1 MKKLKE
7 WINKPITWKDSII
20 ATVISMILSFIYM
33 AFMLGW
39 FKILADKIGEMFDDV
54 KAKIKK

>member
-20 ATVISMILSFIYM
+20 ATIIGMILSFIYM
-33 AFMLGW
+33 AFMFGW
-39 FKILADKIGEMFDDV
+39 FKILGNKIGEMFDDI
-54 KAKIKK
+54 KSKIKK

>member
-33 AFMLGW
+33 AFMFGW
-39 FKILADKIGEMFDDV
+39 FKILGNKISEMFDDI
-54 KAKIKK
+54 KSKIKK

>member
-33 AFMLGW
+33 AFMFGG
-39 FKILADKIGEMFDDV
+39 FKILGNKIGEMFDDI
-54 KAKIKK
+54 KSKIKK

>member
-33 AFMLGW
+33 AFMFGW
-39 FKILADKIGEMFDDV
+39 HKVVAEKIIDMFDEV
-54 KAKIKK
+54 KAKIKN